1 MDAGYIERVVSQ
13 FISQMMDISKLKN
26 RNLKLG
32 YKISEFEDILMDY
45 IASEVLSR
53 GYFAYGSDAVYEDS
67 DILEKEWA
75 VTLNQIAIDVFGKSI
90 DEILIEGTRISISA
104 NKKNAVIYVN
114 DGTFPFSQYDKK
126 FEIKNT
132 NKDFDLSM

>member
-1 MDAGYIERVVSQ
+1 MDAAYIEGVISQ
-13 FISQMMDISKLKN
+13 FINQMIDISIFDKN
-26 RNLKLG
+26 SHQLG
-32 YKISEFEDILMDY
+32 YKIGEFEDILMDY

-132 NKDFDLSM
+132 NKDFDLSL